1 MNIFFRKALFYT
13 LILHFGFVF
22 SQQKELSVLLKQYTS
37 ALPNERMEAAI
48 LLSRYY
54 IHKNEDS
61 AVFYQ
66 KEASKM
72 LNQKVSYTLKGDF
85 FCLNADLSRFQ
96 GNIPLSLQYLDSA
109 EKFYKKDAKPDEK
122 KIANLFNARAN
133 AYEQNS
139 NWEKALYNYFEAL
152 KLYEKIAYSKGIYS
166 SYSNISWLNYKK
178 QYYPDAFLYAYKALH
193 LQQLNKDSTGI
204 SKTYNNLGIYHAEN
218 QNYDSAVY
226 YFKKSIDI
234 REKINLK
241 GELLYSYSNLGGV
254 YTLIKNYPLALQ
266 YYQKSLKIS
275 EEFNRPDNIA
285 NCYGNIGKTYEEMGQ
300 FTQAKEW
307 YDKYKKIC
315 EQHGFRD
322 LLSNAYLGLANIS
335 QKTGKW
341 KEAYDYLDL
350 HVQLN
355 DSLLNKQNITAM
367 TEMQT
372 KYETEKK
379 EQENKILAQSNR
391 IKDLEIQKKQAIIRW
406 QAIIFILAALLLS
419 VTAYLFYQK
428 QKAKLH
434 QKAEQEKYK
443 AMILAEEQER
453 MRIAQELHDGIG
465 QILST
470 SKLMLSSAQE
480 EIPEPDLLEY
490 PMQLVDNACQEVRNI
505 SHNLAPVAFMKGGFI
520 PAVQELVQQINR
532 SNKVFVKLNRAEI
545 HNTNQKDEII
555 LFRIVQEV
563 LNNMLKHAEATQI
576 DIDIYTQKEELVLSI
591 KDNGK
596 GFDTKQIEQSKGLG
610 WKSILSRAGLLNGKI
625 FVQSDLGKGTTVQL
639 NIAI

>member
-1 MNIFFRKALFYT
+1 MNIFLRKALFCSI
-13 LILHFGFVF
+13 ILHFGFVF
-22 SQQKELSVLLKQYTS
+22 SQQKEISALLMQYGS
-37 ALPNERMEAAI
+37 ALPSERMEAAI

-54 IHKNEDS
+54 IHKNDDS
-61 AVFYQ
+61 AIYYQ

-72 LNQKVSYTLKGDF
+72 LNQDISFALKGDYF
-85 FCLNADLSRFQ
+85 RLNADLARLH
-96 GNIPLSLQYLDSA
+96 GNLSLSLQNLDSA
-109 EKFYKKDAKPDEK
+109 EKLYNKEPKPDER
-122 KIANLFNARAN
+122 KIANLYNARAN
-133 AYEQNS
+133 AYEQSS

-152 KLYEKIAYSKGIYS
+152 KLYEKISYPKGIYS
-166 SYSNISWLNYKK
+166 CHNNISWINYKK

-193 LQQLNKDSTGI
+193 LQLLNKDSTGI

-218 QNYDSAVY
+218 QNYDSAIH
-226 YFKKSIDI
+226 YFQKSIAI

-241 GELLYSYSNLGGV
+241 GELVYSYNNLGGV
-254 YTLIKNYPLALQ
+254 YTLTKKYPLALQ

-285 NCYGNIGKTYEEMGQ
+285 NCYGNIGKTYEEMEQ
-300 FTQAKEW
+300 YAQAKEW

-315 EQHGFRD
+315 QEHKFRD
-322 LLSNAYLGLANIS
+322 LLANAYLGLANIY
-335 QKTGKW
+335 QKMGKW

-355 DSLLNKQNITAM
+355 DSLLNKENITAM

-379 EQENKILAQSNR
+379 EQENKILAQNNR
-391 IKDLEIQKKQAIIRW
+391 IKDLEIEKKQAIIRW

-419 VTAYLFYQK
+419 TIAYLFYQR
-428 QKAKLH
+428 QKIRLE
-434 QKAEQEKYK
+434 QKSEQEKYK

-465 QILST
+465 QVLST
-470 SKLMLSSAQE
+470 SKLMLSNAQD
-480 EIPEPDLLEY
+480 EIPNPDVLEY
-490 PMQLVDNACQEVRNI
+490 PMQLIDNACQEVRNI
-505 SHNLAPVAFMKGGFI
+505 SHNLAPVAFMKGGFV
-520 PAVQELVQQINR
+520 PAIHELVQQINL
-532 SNKVFVKLNRAEI
+532 SNKILIRLNRIEI
-545 HNTNQKDEII
+545 NKTEQKDEII

-563 LNNMLKHAEATQI
+563 LNNMLKHSQATQI
-576 DIDIYTQKEELVLSI
+576 DIDIYTQKDELVLSI

-596 GFDTKQIEQSKGLG
+596 GFDVKEIEQSKGLG
-610 WKSILSRAGLLNGKI
+610 WKSIFSRAGLLNGRV
-625 FVQSDLGKGTTVQL
+625 FVNSDIGKGTTVQL

>member
-1 MNIFFRKALFYT
+1 MNTFVIKSFFYA
-13 LILHFGFVF
+13 LILHSFIAF
-22 SQQKELSVLLKQYTS
+22 SQQKELSVLLKQYAS
-37 ALPNERMEAAI
+37 ISPNERMEASI

-61 AVFYQ
+61 AIYYQ

-72 LNQKVSYTLKGDF
+72 LNQDISFALKGDYF
-85 FCLNADLSRFQ
+85 RLNADLARLHGDLS
-96 GNIPLSLQYLDSA
+96 LSLQYLDTA
-109 EKFYKKDAKPDEK
+109 QKMYYTEKKPDER
-122 KIANLFNARAN
+122 KIANLYNTRAN
-133 AYEQNS
+133 VYEQNS

-152 KLYEKIAYSKGIYS
+152 RLYKKISYPKGVYS
-166 SYSNISWLNYKK
+166 SYSNISWINYKK

-193 LQQLNKDSTGI
+193 LQVLNKDSIGV

-218 QNYDSAVY
+218 QNYDSAIH
-226 YFKKSIDI
+226 YFQKSIAI

-241 GELLYSYSNLGGV
+241 GELLYSYNNLGGV
-254 YTLIKNYPLALQ
+254 YTLIQKYPLALQ

-285 NCYGNIGKTYEEMGQ
+285 NCYGNIGKTYEEMKQ
-300 FTQAKEW
+300 YAQAKEW

-315 EQHGFRD
+315 QEHKFRD
-322 LLSNAYLGLANIS
+322 LLANAYLGLANIY

-355 DSLLNKQNITAM
+355 DSLLNKENITAM

-379 EQENKILAQSNR
+379 EQKNKILAQNNR

-419 VTAYLFYQK
+419 TIAYLFYQR
-428 QKAKLH
+428 QKIKLQ

-443 AMILAEEQER
+443 VMILAEEQER
-453 MRIAQELHDGIG
+453 MRVAQELHDGIG
-465 QILST
+465 QVLST
-470 SKLMLSSAQE
+470 SKLMLSNAQD
-480 EIPEPDLLEY
+480 EIPNPDVLEY
-490 PMQLVDNACQEVRNI
+490 PMQLIDNACQEVRNI
-505 SHNLAPVAFMKGGFI
+505 SHNLASVTFMKGGFV
-520 PAVQELVQQINR
+520 PAVKELVQQINL
-532 SNKVFVKLNRAEI
+532 SNKIFIRLNRIEI
-545 HNTNQKDEII
+545 NKTEQKDEII

-563 LNNMLKHAEATQI
+563 LNNMLKHSKATQI
-576 DIDIYTQKEELVLSI
+576 DIDIYTQKDELVLSI

-596 GFDTKQIEQSKGLG
+596 GFNVKEIEQSKGLG
-610 WKSILSRAGLLNGKI
+610 WKSIFSRAGLLNGKV
-625 FVQSDLGKGTTVQL
+625 FVNSDIGKGATVQL